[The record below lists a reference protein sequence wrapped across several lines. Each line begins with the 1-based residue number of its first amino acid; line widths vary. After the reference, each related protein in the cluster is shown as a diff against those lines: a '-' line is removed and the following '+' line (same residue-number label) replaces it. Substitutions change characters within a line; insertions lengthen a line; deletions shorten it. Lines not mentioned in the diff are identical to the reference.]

1 MYSRSIHRESERQ
14 TVDERGYE
22 AGLGTSM
29 GCLIWKE
36 KEGEEQGM
44 DFRLV
49 TYGPTCVLTATEVVT
64 RGYGLQDGVWQH
76 EVSFRLGWKVLPQLQ
91 GSILRIVLRV
101 CYAMSV
107 TDLAL
112 LYAFAMPCPV
122 LT

>member
-76 EVSFRLGWKVLPQLQ
+76 EVSFRLVCDIRYWHAVWCMRLLCDVLYWHAVWVFV
-91 GSILRIVLRV
+91 R
-101 CYAMSV
+101 
-107 TDLAL
+107 L
-112 LYAFAMPCPV
+112 LCGVRY
-122 LT
+122 